1 VDGVRS
7 ARGASGS
14 GMPARL
20 MATETTT
27 NIKEV
32 PLEIPTSFKL
42 DRRPYLVSV
51 VRHTKPVGTMGSV
64 LYCSR
69 QIEIATHSGLNQREF
84 TREELADTF
93 WHEVTHTILHDMGNK
108 LWRSE
113 KFVTEFSR
121 RLTEVVL
128 TAKLPR

>member
-1 VDGVRS
+1 MRSTGGVSRL
-7 ARGASGS
+7 
-14 GMPARL
+14 GMPSRL
-20 MATETTT
+20 LATETTT

-32 PLEIPTSFKL
+32 PLQIPASFKL
-42 DRRPYLVSV
+42 DRRPYLVSL

-64 LYCSR
+64 LYFSR
-69 QIEIATHSGLNQREF
+69 QIEIATHSGVNQREF

-93 WHEVTHTILHDMGNK
+93 WHEVTHAILHDMGNK

-113 KFVTEFSR
+113 RFVTEFSR

-128 TAKLPR
+128 TAKLPG

>member
-1 VDGVRS
+1 MT
-7 ARGASGS
+7 AEA
-14 GMPARL
+14 A
-20 MATETTT
+20 T
-27 NIKEV
+27 NIEEV
-32 PLEIPTSFKL
+32 PLQIPASFKL
-42 DRRPYLVSV
+42 DRRPYLVSL

-64 LYCSR
+64 VYFSR
-69 QIEIATHSGLNQREF
+69 RIEIATHSGLNQRKF

-93 WHEVTHTILHDMGNK
+93 WHEVTHAILHDMGNK